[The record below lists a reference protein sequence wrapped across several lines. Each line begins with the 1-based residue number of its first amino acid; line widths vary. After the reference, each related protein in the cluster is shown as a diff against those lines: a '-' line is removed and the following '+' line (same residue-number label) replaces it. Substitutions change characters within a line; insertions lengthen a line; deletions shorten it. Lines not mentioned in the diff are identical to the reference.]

1 MIEIDKNKQMHP
13 TNLNQLSCLQGRVG
27 ELREQFIRF
36 CFFFLIGINSI
47 QGRTASTR
55 HGVTRKRNIKR
66 LQHTENLF
74 RKNLQLKMSVNSRLI
89 VTKIIGQRKAFC
101 IQRIPGSNCARKETV
116 DTDILVTSRNGD
128 RKNLAIYQNNE

>member
-1 MIEIDKNKQMHP
+1 MTFILSELLENLSYLASWYWHSAFIESSSMIEIDKNKQMHP

-36 CFFFLIGINSI
+36 WFFLIGINFI

-55 HGVTRKRNIKR
+55 HGVARKRNIKR

-74 RKNLQLKMSVNSRLI
+74 RKNLQLKMSVNSRLV
-89 VTKIIGQRKAFC
+89 VTKNISQRKAFY
-101 IQRIPGSNCARKETV
+101 PEN
-116 DTDILVTSRNGD
+116 SRV
-128 RKNLAIYQNNE
+128 